1 MQSYSQAECWKKK
14 KNNNKWKFLSR
25 GGYSNEV
32 SGAGEGCVPWF
43 VYMFRNGQNAESMLG
58 LKTYWDVLIGQ
69 DFRGTLMDGWL
80 GFLQKK
86 NSIATFT
93 RKIFQILS
101 LSAQYTMHFM
111 KKRRSTNWIH
121 LKAHNIFYKMQA
133 STITYMSS
141 STMTLIFSQP
151 SGGSRPNEYDLFGR
165 GLATT
170 LKWESGVSDSH
181 PSISG

>member
-1 MQSYSQAECWKKK
+1 MCKDKKNIYAIIFTSRMLKKK

-86 NSIATFT
+86 YSKFCHCQHSIQC
-93 RKIFQILS
+93 IPW
-101 LSAQYTMHFM
+101 
-111 KKRRSTNWIH
+111 KKKSTNWIH
-121 LKAHNIFYKMQA
+121 LKAHNICFKMQA
-133 STITYMSS
+133 PTITYMSS

>member
-80 GFLQKK
+80 GFLQK
-86 NSIATFT
+86 NIPNFVIVSTVYNAF
-93 RKIFQILS
+93 
-101 LSAQYTMHFM
+101 HE
-111 KKRRSTNWIH
+111 KKKHKLDTSEGT
-121 LKAHNIFYKMQA
+121 
-133 STITYMSS
+133 
-141 STMTLIFSQP
+141 
-151 SGGSRPNEYDLFGR
+151 
-165 GLATT
+165 
-170 LKWESGVSDSH
+170 
-181 PSISG
+181 

>member
-1 MQSYSQAECWKKK
+1 MQSYSQAECWKK

-86 NSIATFT
+86 KMKQQSLQGKYSNFCHCKHSIQCIP
-93 RKIFQILS
+93 RKKK
-101 LSAQYTMHFM
+101 AQTWYIWRHIIYALRCKLPQLLTCHLLQWPWSF
-111 KKRRSTNWIH
+111 RSR
-121 LKAHNIFYKMQA
+121 LGVRGR
-133 STITYMSS
+133 MS
-141 STMTLIFSQP
+141 MTCLGADWP
-151 SGGSRPNEYDLFGR
+151 PL
-165 GLATT
+165 
-170 LKWESGVSDSH
+170 
-181 PSISG
+181 

>member
-1 MQSYSQAECWKKK
+1 MQSYSQAECWEK

-86 NSIATFT
+86 KWNSNLYKENIPNFVIVSTVYNAF
-93 RKIFQILS
+93 
-101 LSAQYTMHFM
+101 HE
-111 KKRRSTNWIH
+111 KKRSTNWIH

>member
-1 MQSYSQAECWKKK
+1 MCKDKKNIYAIIFTSRMLKKK

-86 NSIATFT
+86 KWNSNLYKENIPNFVIVSTVYNAF
-93 RKIFQILS
+93 
-101 LSAQYTMHFM
+101 HE
-111 KKRRSTNWIH
+111 KKKKHKLDTSEGT
-121 LKAHNIFYKMQA
+121 
-133 STITYMSS
+133 
-141 STMTLIFSQP
+141 
-151 SGGSRPNEYDLFGR
+151 
-165 GLATT
+165 
-170 LKWESGVSDSH
+170 
-181 PSISG
+181 

>member
-1 MQSYSQAECWKKK
+1 MCKDKKNIYAIIFTSRMLKKK

-86 NSIATFT
+86 YSKFCHCQHSIQCIPW
-93 RKIFQILS
+93 KKEE
-101 LSAQYTMHFM
+101 AQTGSIWRHIIYALRCKLPQLLTCHLLQWPWSF
-111 KKRRSTNWIH
+111 RSR
-121 LKAHNIFYKMQA
+121 LGVRGR
-133 STITYMSS
+133 MS
-141 STMTLIFSQP
+141 MTCL
-151 SGGSRPNEYDLFGR
+151 
-165 GLATT
+165 
-170 LKWESGVSDSH
+170 GVDW
-181 PSISG
+181 PPL

>member
-1 MQSYSQAECWKKK
+1 MCKDKKNIYAIIFTSRMLRKK

-86 NSIATFT
+86 KISIATFT
-93 RKIFQILS
+93 SKIFQFFS
-101 LSAQYTMHFM
+101 LSAQYTMHSM
-111 KKRRSTNWIH
+111 KKKEAQTGYIWRHIIYALRCKLPQLLTCHLLQWPWSFRSR
-121 LKAHNIFYKMQA
+121 LGVRGR
-133 STITYMSS
+133 MS
-141 STMTLIFSQP
+141 MTCLGADWP
-151 SGGSRPNEYDLFGR
+151 PL
-165 GLATT
+165 
-170 LKWESGVSDSH
+170 
-181 PSISG
+181 

>member
-1 MQSYSQAECWKKK
+1 MCKDKKNIYAIIFTSRMLKKK

-86 NSIATFT
+86 IKWNSNPY
-93 RKIFQILS
+93 KENNPIFVIVS
-101 LSAQYTMHFM
+101 TVYNAFHEKKKAQTWYIWRHIIYALRCKLPQLLTCHLLQWPWSF
-111 KKRRSTNWIH
+111 RSR
-121 LKAHNIFYKMQA
+121 LGVRGR
-133 STITYMSS
+133 MS
-141 STMTLIFSQP
+141 MTCLGADWP
-151 SGGSRPNEYDLFGR
+151 PL
-165 GLATT
+165 
-170 LKWESGVSDSH
+170 
-181 PSISG
+181 